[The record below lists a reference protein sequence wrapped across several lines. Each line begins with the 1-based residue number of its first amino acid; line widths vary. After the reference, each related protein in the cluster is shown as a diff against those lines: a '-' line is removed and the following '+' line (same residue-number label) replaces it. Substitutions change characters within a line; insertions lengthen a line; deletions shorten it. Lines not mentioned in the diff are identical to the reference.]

1 MTDFPGSGGDGPER
15 PRGLWGG
22 RFREGPAPE
31 LERLNNS
38 LHLDWRLW
46 PFELEVDA
54 AWIEEL
60 EAQGHVPADLA
71 ATLLAGLENVAERLE
86 TGDPSAEPDEDV
98 HSLIERWLGDE
109 VGPVASLV
117 RLGRSRNDVV
127 ATDTRLWTAAAND
140 RVQEAVREL
149 QAGLV
154 ESAADHVDVPF
165 PAYTHLQRAQPTR
178 AAHWLLSHFWSLERD
193 IGRLEDAQN
202 RVLQLP
208 LGAAAGTGSGIS
220 IDRARLSMRLGFRG
234 VLENSLDAVGSR
246 DWVSETLFA
255 WTQIAMDVSRLAEDL
270 VVYSSAEFALV
281 RISDRYSTGSS
292 LMPHKRNPDAAELAR
307 ARAAVLLGKL
317 TGFMASV
324 RALPTGYNK
333 DLQEDKAALF
343 AAEGGLVEVL
353 DAVAGTVRTMEI
365 DTERAAAA
373 IDPAMLTADLAE
385 WLTGPEMPF
394 SAAHEI
400 VGTLVRLAE
409 ERGIAVSELSAD
421 DLTSINPL
429 LAELP
434 ADFWSVEAALERRTA
449 SGGSGRAAVE
459 RQLAAARE
467 ALS

>member
-1 MTDFPGSGGDGPER
+1 MTDDTGSDR
-15 PRGLWGG
+15 PSGLWGG

-38 LHLDWRLW
+38 LRVDWRLW
-46 PFELEVDA
+46 PYELEVDA
-54 AWIEEL
+54 AWVEEL
-60 EAQGHVPADLA
+60 AAQGHVPEELSARLLDGLA
-71 ATLLAGLENVAERLE
+71 AVGRRLE
-86 TGDPSAEPDEDV
+86 AGDPAAEADEDI
-98 HSLIERWLGDE
+98 HSLIERWLEEE
-109 VGPVASLV
+109 VGPTASLV

-140 RVQEAVREL
+140 RTRETARDL
-149 QAGLV
+149 QAALV
-154 ESAADHVDVPF
+154 ETATDLVDVPF

-178 AAHWLLSHFWSLERD
+178 AAHWLLSHFWPLERD
-193 IGRLEDAQN
+193 LGRVDDAQD

-208 LGAAAGTGSGIS
+208 LGAAAGTGSGLAV
-220 IDRARLSMRLGFRG
+220 DRARLAVRLGFRG
-234 VLENSLDAVGSR
+234 VLANSLDAVGSR

-270 VVYSSAEFALV
+270 VVYSSAEFGLV

-307 ARAAVLLGKL
+307 ARAAVLLGSL

-343 AAEGGLVEVL
+343 GAEAALTEVL
-353 DAVAGTVRTMEI
+353 RAIAGTVRTLEV
-365 DTERAAAA
+365 DRERAAVAL
-373 IDPAMLTADLAE
+373 DPAMLTADLAE
-385 WLTGPEMPF
+385 WMAGPDLPF
-394 SAAHEI
+394 SEAHEI
-400 VGTLVRLAE
+400 AGKLVRLAE
-409 ERGIAVSELSAD
+409 ERGVAVSKLEAGDFTDIHARLG
-421 DLTSINPL
+421 
-429 LAELP
+429 ELP
-434 ADFWSVEAALERRTA
+434 ADFWSVEAALERRTV

-467 ALS
+467 ALG